1 MNKAV
6 IYARYSS
13 DSQSEQSIEG
23 QMRVCKEY
31 AEKNGYVIVGEYVDR
46 AMTGTNDKRPAFQ
59 QMISDSKKHEW
70 SFVLVYKFDR
80 FARSRYDS
88 AINKSILKKNGVK
101 VVSATEQ
108 ISNTPEGIILE
119 GMLESFAEY
128 YSAELSQKVKR
139 GLKESRIKGLF
150 TGGPTPYGYD
160 KVNQKL
166 MINETEANIVRQMFD
181 DYLFGMRIKDIV
193 VKLSNAGIKNKYG
206 TEWNINSVSRIL
218 RNENYKGILTADNT
232 IYTNIYPQIVSEEIF
247 DEVNNKLKVGK
258 RTSAHYKTDTQ
269 YLLSGKL
276 LCGKC
281 SGLMTGDSGKGKL
294 GKIYNYYKCFTKKR
308 SKDKCD
314 KKSISKEYIEDIV
327 FTATQNFFMQ
337 IDLKALAK
345 KITEIYNK
353 SIEENLE
360 LKALEKELANINK
373 KLKNLL
379 SAVENGIFNDTTNQR
394 MKELEIS
401 KKELEEKIAQT
412 STQSI
417 QPFNEEQIYAYLLSF
432 KDIDQTNEKAK
443 QTLIEMFIKKVVL
456 FDDRVDIYLNS
467 SDDKK
472 THIKLKEMPED
483 GEFFDSYLNK
493 KQPETAKGSD
503 CLHLAESERFEL
515 SRPVTTLL
523 P

>member
-31 AEKNGYVIVGEYVDR
+31 AEKNGYVVVGEYIDR

-160 KVNQKL
+160 KINQKL
-166 MINETEANIVRQMFD
+166 VINETEANIVRQMFD
-181 DYLFGMRIKDIV
+181 DYLSGMRIKDIV

-206 TEWNINSVSRIL
+206 TEWNINSISRIL
-218 RNENYKGILTADNT
+218 RNENYKGILTADDT
-232 IYTNIYPQIVSEEIF
+232 IYPNIYPQIISEEIF
-247 DEVNNKLKVGK
+247 DEVNAKLKVGK
-258 RTSAHYKTDTQ
+258 RTSAHYKTEAQ

-276 LCGKC
+276 FCGKC
-281 SGLMTGDSGKGKL
+281 GGLMTGDSGKGKL

-308 SKDKCD
+308 NKEKCD

-327 FTATQNFFMQ
+327 FAATQNFFMQ

-353 SIEENLE
+353 SIEENHE
-360 LKALEKELANINK
+360 LKALEKELTDINK

-379 SAVENGIFNDTTNQR
+379 SAIENGIFNDTTNQR

-412 STQSI
+412 SAQSI

-432 KDIDQTNEKAK
+432 KDIDQNNEKAK
-443 QTLIEMFIKKVVL
+443 QRLIDMFINKVVL
-456 FDDRVDIYLNS
+456 FDDHVDIYFNT

-472 THIKLKEMPED
+472 THLKLKEMPED
-483 GEFFDSYLNK
+483 GELFDNKTNK
-493 KQPETAKGSD
+493 KQPDTTKGSD
-503 CLHLAESERFEL
+503 CLLLAAPIKFRL
-515 SRPVTTLL
+515 NWK
-523 P
+523 